1 MLGRV
6 LTRLFALFGMTLTC
20 VACYGVEYTE
30 YREEFSASGRVV
42 DSDGNPIPGIRASVA
57 NNHTTTDNNGWFFIR
72 GYNTGVYF
80 MDVDGEEN
88 GGSFKS
94 RTITTQSTPFIDLGD
109 VVLYRVG
116 EEEPA
121 SEQSAADDTNDNL

>member
-30 YREEFSASGRVV
+30 YRESFSASGRVV
-42 DSDGNPIPGIRASVA
+42 DSDGEPITGIKASVA
-57 NNHTTTDNNGWFFIR
+57 NSHTFTDESGWFFIR
-72 GYNTGVYF
+72 GYNTGIYF
-80 MDVDGEEN
+80 QDVDGEEN
-88 GGSFKS
+88 GGSFKP
-94 RTITTQSTPFIDLGD
+94 RTITTQNSPFIDIGD

-116 EEEPA
+116 EEDSA

>member
-1 MLGRV
+1 
-6 LTRLFALFGMTLTC
+6 
-20 VACYGVEYTE
+20 
-30 YREEFSASGRVV
+30 
-42 DSDGNPIPGIRASVA
+42 
-57 NNHTTTDNNGWFFIR
+57 
-72 GYNTGVYF
+72 
-80 MDVDGEEN
+80 MDLDGEEN

-121 SEQSAADDTNDNL
+121 SEQPAADDTNDNL

>member
-30 YREEFSASGRVV
+30 YRESFSASGRVV
-42 DSDGNPIPGIRASVA
+42 DSEGEPITGIKVSVA
-57 NNHTTTDNNGWFFIR
+57 NSHTATDESGWFFIR
-72 GYNTGVYF
+72 GYNTGIYF
-80 MDVDGEEN
+80 SDIDGEAN
-88 GGSFKS
+88 GGNFKS
-94 RTITTQSTPFIDLGD
+94 RTITAKSAPFIDLGD

-116 EEEPA
+116 EEEPTTEESV
-121 SEQSAADDTNDNL
+121 SEVL